1 MMKIKNNENFLEI
14 IVTYNDDRKQDIMRF
29 DASTIDL
36 KISLSNWI
44 LLNDELRK
52 LIKNGDLAKL
62 SCMLKH
68 DTATKEDLFIQDLI
82 QTNGKFY
89 FNQ

>member
-1 MMKIKNNENFLEI
+1 MNYLQI
-14 IVTYNDDRKQDIMRF
+14 IVTYNNDREQDILQF
-29 DASTIDL
+29 DDSKIDL

-44 LLNDELRK
+44 LLNLFKIVNPYEV
-52 LIKNGDLAKL
+52 GDLAKL

-68 DTATKEDLFIQDLI
+68 DTATKQDLFIQDLI
-82 QTNGKFY
+82 KTNGKFY

>member
-1 MMKIKNNENFLEI
+1 MENFLEI
-14 IVTYNDDRKQDIMRF
+14 IVTYNDDREQDILQF
-29 DASTIDL
+29 DESKIDL

-44 LLNDELRK
+44 LLNLFKIVNPYEV
-52 LIKNGDLAKL
+52 GDLAKL

-68 DTATKEDLFIQDLI
+68 DTATQEDLFIQDLI